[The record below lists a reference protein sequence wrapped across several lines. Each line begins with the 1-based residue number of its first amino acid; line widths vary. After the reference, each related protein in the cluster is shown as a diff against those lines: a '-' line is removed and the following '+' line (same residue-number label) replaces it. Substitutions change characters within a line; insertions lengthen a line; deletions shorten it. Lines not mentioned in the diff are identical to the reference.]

1 MRILARIL
9 TLLFSLSGLATFS
22 QAPEFAQ
29 QYRQRLGGAVEELR
43 RVVADFDAD
52 AGRSSM
58 SREQALSEMNA
69 AETPFVRDRGASM
82 SSTITRYETLE
93 NQLGEIDTAPQLVR
107 PLLVLKSPDRQIV
120 EDAWKVFE
128 PAVPLT
134 TAGGIWGGAGL
145 MLGFVSMW
153 GGTWLARKGRAR
165 MRGGNG
171 GKIRIGAAAANE
183 VPSDIVIEEMP
194 AKISSNISGEVSG
207 GVDSDA
213 EKTGPSTRTGI
224 AMMAVKPGPEG

>member
-58 SREQALSEMNA
+58 SREQALSEMKA

-93 NQLGEIDTAPQLVR
+93 NQLGEIDAASQLVR
-107 PLLVLKSPDRQIV
+107 PLLVLKSLDRQIV
-120 EDAWKVFE
+120 EDAWRVFE

-134 TAGGIWGGAGL
+134 IAGGIWGGAGL

-165 MRGGNG
+165 LRGGNG
-171 GKIRIGAAAANE
+171 GKIRIGAAANE
-183 VPSDIVIEEMP
+183 VPSDIVIEEKP
-194 AKISSNISGEVSG
+194 SEISSNKSGEISGDVE
-207 GVDSDA
+207 SDA
-213 EKTGPSTRTGI
+213 EKTRPSTRTGI
-224 AMMAVKPGPEG
+224 AMMAVKPGPDG

>member
-58 SREQALSEMNA
+58 SREQALSEMKA

-93 NQLGEIDTAPQLVR
+93 NQLGEIDAASQLVR
-107 PLLVLKSPDRQIV
+107 PLLVLKSLDRQIV
-120 EDAWKVFE
+120 EDAWRVFE

-134 TAGGIWGGAGL
+134 IAGGIWGGAGL

-165 MRGGNG
+165 LRGGNG
-171 GKIRIGAAAANE
+171 GKIRIGAAANE
-183 VPSDIVIEEMP
+183 VPSDIVIEEKP
-194 AKISSNISGEVSG
+194 SEISSNKSGEISGDVE
-207 GVDSDA
+207 SDA

-224 AMMAVKPGPEG
+224 AMMAVKPGPDG